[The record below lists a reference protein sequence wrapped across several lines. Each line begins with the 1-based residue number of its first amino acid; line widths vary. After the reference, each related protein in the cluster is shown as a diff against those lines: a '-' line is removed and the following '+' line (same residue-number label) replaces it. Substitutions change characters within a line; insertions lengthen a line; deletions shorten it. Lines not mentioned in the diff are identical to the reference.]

1 MAFSEKFI
9 RRPIMTILI
18 VVSLLMGG
26 LIAYTQ
32 LPVSDL
38 PSVDY
43 PVMTISVSYP
53 GASPQMMASSCASPI
68 EDQCMQIPGLETII
82 SDNKA
87 GTTSIT
93 LSFEL
98 DKNVDLAAPD
108 VQAAITRATA
118 NLPGDLPSPPTYD
131 KNNPADQPI
140 IYIMLTSETMTG
152 GELYDY
158 AHKTIGQRINMI
170 EGISKVEVYG
180 AKRAIR
186 VMVDPDKLS
195 YLGIG
200 FDEVAQSLNTGTVT
214 IPGGDLN
221 GDFKTFSIEPQGQL
235 VEPEQYQD
243 LIIAYRNGGP
253 VRISDVGRAIDS
265 LDNDIVDITYGNKE
279 RGMKGGAV
287 TIAATRSSGANTV
300 ALSQRV
306 RALLEEIAPTL
317 PGSLKV
323 SIFYDKAIQIQASIK
338 DVETTI
344 VIALILVVLIIFLFL
359 GRISDTMVPAA
370 VLPVTLF
377 GTFLV
382 MMFAGFSLD
391 NLSLMALT
399 LSIGFLVDDS
409 IVVLE
414 NTVRHIQAGKK
425 PMAAAIRSM
434 EEITGTVISTSIAL
448 IVVFIPLVFMAGV
461 VGRNFKEFALT
472 VIFAITVST
481 IMALTLSPMMCARV
495 LKGGKA
501 TKTRIEKFS
510 DAFIK
515 SIVDKYAVGLK
526 WVLHKKF
533 LTILGGLGCLV
544 GIVFLFNALPK
555 TFMPIGDSGLFYG
568 IFESQQGTSTDQMK
582 DFQRQINEI
591 ILKNPAIEDLFT
603 MTGQN
608 TGSDQSNGMII
619 ATLKPTDERE
629 PIEEVVA
636 EVNQSLYALYDLGM
650 VYIMPLPSLILSAGA
665 ESTATGSQYS
675 YVLSGQNRDQVYQAA
690 AEIEAKMRELPY
702 FSGIQSSVKLD
713 LPQLNINFLRDRASA
728 LGITASDIETALT
741 NAFAKGRT
749 TTYLTDVDQYWV
761 MLEAIDADRRIPSD
775 LKKIYVRSSTTG
787 KLVPL
792 NSITDTVPTVAPQ
805 NVPHHNQLNA
815 ATLSYNLAPGVP
827 LGDATNALQK
837 IAAEVLPAAVGG
849 VMQGQAQEFE
859 EAIQSL
865 IVLMVVAVF
874 IMYVILGILYE
885 SYIHPFTV
893 LTTLPPA
900 AFGGLLTLWIF
911 GSELSLYAYIGIFML
926 LGIVSKNGI
935 MMVDFAK
942 QNMEEQGMNA
952 FDAIYDACLTRFRPI
967 LMTGAS
973 TIMGTLPIAIGM
985 GADAAA
991 RRPLGL
997 LIVGGLAFAQ
1007 VITLFITPGIFLY
1020 MQAFQEKFLD
1030 KFELT
1035 RSDACR
1041 LKMETEEDAPAG
1053 TAQGGDAPVQ

>member
-18 VVSLLMGG
+18 VMTLLLGG

-53 GASPQMMASSCASPI
+53 GASPELMASSCASPI
-68 EDQCMQIPGLETII
+68 EDECMEIPGLNTII
-82 SDNKA
+82 SDNRA
-87 GTTSIT
+87 GKTYIT

-98 DKNVDLAAPD
+98 DKNIDLAAPD
-108 VQAAITRATA
+108 VQAAITRAQA

-131 KNNPADQPI
+131 KSNPADQPI
-140 IYIMLTSETMTG
+140 IYIILNSATMTG

-158 AHKTIGQRINMI
+158 AHKKIGQRINMI
-170 EGISKVEVYG
+170 QGISKVQVMG
-180 AKRAIR
+180 ANRAIR
-186 VMVDPDKLS
+186 TLVDPDKIASLD
-195 YLGIG
+195 IG
-200 FDEVAQSLNTGTVT
+200 FDEVARALGTGSVTV
-214 IPGGDLN
+214 PGGDLN
-221 GDFKTFSIEPQGQL
+221 GKYRTFSIESQGQL
-235 VEPEQYQD
+235 TEPGEYED
-243 LIIAYRNGGP
+243 LIIAYRNDAP
-253 VRISDVGRAIDS
+253 IRIRDVGRAIDS
-265 LDNDIVDITYGNKE
+265 LESDVVNIAYGDKE
-279 RGMKGGAV
+279 KGMKTGSIV
-287 TIAATRSSGANTV
+287 VAATRSSGANTV
-300 ALSQRV
+300 ALSRKV
-306 RALLEEIAPTL
+306 RALLDEIKPTL
-317 PGSLKV
+317 PGSLNV
-323 SIFYDKAIQIQASIK
+323 QIFYDKALQIQESIQ

-344 VIALILVVLIIFLFL
+344 LIALILVILIIFFFL
-359 GRISDTMVPAA
+359 GRFSDTMVPAA

-382 MMFAGFSLD
+382 MMFAGFSLN

-425 PMAAAIRSM
+425 PQAAAIKSM

-448 IVVFIPLVFMAGV
+448 VVVFIPLVFMAGV

-472 VIFAITVST
+472 VIIAIAVST
-481 IMALTLSPMMCARV
+481 VMALTLSPMMCARV

-501 TKTRIEKFS
+501 TKTRLEKLS

-515 SIVDKYAVGLK
+515 SFVDKYAVALK
-526 WVLHKKF
+526 WVLKRKF
-533 LTILGGLGCLV
+533 LTILGGLGCMV
-544 GIVFLFNALPK
+544 GIVYLFVSLPK
-555 TFMPIGDSGLFYG
+555 TFMPVGDSGLFYG
-568 IFESQQGTSTDQMK
+568 QFMAHQGTSTDQIRQ
-582 DFQRQINEI
+582 FQGRINE
-591 ILKNPAIEDLFT
+591 LVNENPAIQNLLT
-603 MTGQN
+603 VTGN
-608 TGSDQSNGMII
+608 STGADQSTGMII
-619 ATLKPTDERE
+619 ATLKPVKERK
-629 PIEEVVA
+629 PIETVVDELNA
-636 EVNQSLYALYDLGM
+636 SLYLLADLGM
-650 VYIMPLPSLILSAGA
+650 VYLMPLPSLILSAGA
-665 ESTATGSQYS
+665 ESTAAGSQYS
-675 YVLSGQNRDQVYQAA
+675 YVLSGQDPDQVYPAA
-690 AEIEAKMRELPY
+690 QEMEERMRALPY

-713 LPQLNINFLRDRASA
+713 LPQLNININRDRASA
-728 LGITASDIETALT
+728 LGITASDIETTLAR
-741 NAFAKGRT
+741 AFAKGRT

-761 MLEAIDADRRIPSD
+761 ILSAEDKDRRAPRD
-775 LKKIYVRSSTTG
+775 LSKIYVRSPVTG

-792 NSITDTVPTVAPQ
+792 DSIVEWKPGVAPQ
-805 NVPHHNQLNA
+805 TVPHHNQLNA
-815 ATLSYNLAPGVP
+815 ATLSFNLAPGVP
-827 LGDATNALQK
+827 LGDATKALNQ
-837 IAAEVLPAAVGG
+837 IAAEVLPPAVGG

-859 EAIQSL
+859 EAVRSL
-865 IVLMVVAVF
+865 MVLMIVAVF
-874 IMYVILGILYE
+874 ILYVILGILYE

-893 LTTLPPA
+893 LTTLAPA
-900 AFGGLLTLWIF
+900 AFGGLLTLYIF

-942 QNMEEQGMNA
+942 QNMEEGANA

-967 LMTGAS
+967 LMTGGS
-973 TIMGTLPIAIGM
+973 TIMGTLPIAIGL

-1030 KFELT
+1030 RFELT
-1035 RSDACR
+1035 RSESARIKEGSAD
-1041 LKMETEEDAPAG
+1041 
-1053 TAQGGDAPVQ
+1053 

>member
-18 VVSLLMGG
+18 MISLFLGG
-26 LIAYTQ
+26 LVAYTQ

-53 GASPQMMASSCASPI
+53 GASPQLMASSCASPL
-68 EDQCMQIPGLETII
+68 EDECMQIPGLDAII
-82 SDNKA
+82 SDNEA
-87 GTTSIT
+87 GTTTIT

-108 VQAAITRATA
+108 VQAAITRAQA

-140 IYIMLTSETMTG
+140 IYIMLNSKTMTG

-158 AHKTIGQRINMI
+158 AHKSIGQRINMI
-170 EGISKVEVYG
+170 EGISKVDVYG
-180 AKRAIR
+180 AKRAVR
-186 VMVDPDKLS
+186 VMVSPDKLAS
-195 YLGIG
+195 LDIG
-200 FDEVAQSLNTGTVT
+200 LDEVAQALNTGTVT

-221 GDFKTFSIEPQGQL
+221 GDFRTFSIEPQGQL
-235 VEPEQYQD
+235 IEPEQYD
-243 LIIAYRNGGP
+243 ELIIAYRNGGP
-253 VRISDVGRAIDS
+253 VRIKDVGKAVDS
-265 LDNDIVDITYGNKE
+265 LENDLIDITYGNSKT
-279 RGMKGGAV
+279 GMKGGSIC
-287 TIAATRSSGANTV
+287 IAATRAAGANTV
-300 ALSQRV
+300 ALSQRI
-306 RALLEEIAPTL
+306 RALLAEIEPTL
-317 PGSLKV
+317 PGSLNV
-323 SIFYDKAIQIQASIK
+323 NIFYDKAIQIRESIK

-344 VIALILVVLIIFLFL
+344 VIALILVILIIFLFL
-359 GRISDTMVPAA
+359 GRVSDTMVPAA

-382 MMFAGFSLD
+382 MLFAGFSLD
-391 NLSLMALT
+391 NLSLMSLT
-399 LSIGFLVDDS
+399 LSIGFLVDDA

-414 NTVRHIQAGKK
+414 NTVRHIQEGQK
-425 PMAAAIRSM
+425 PLTAAIKSM
-434 EEITGTVISTSIAL
+434 EEITGTVISTSVAL
-448 IVVFIPLVFMAGV
+448 MVVFIPLVFMAGV

-472 VIFAITVST
+472 VIFAVSVST
-481 IMALTLSPMMCARV
+481 VMALTLSPMMCARV
-495 LKGGKA
+495 LKGGKQTT
-501 TKTRIEKFS
+501 TKLEKLS
-510 DAFIK
+510 EAFIK
-515 SIVDKYAVGLK
+515 SIVGKYAIILK
-526 WVLHKKF
+526 WVLKRKF
-533 LTILGGLGCLV
+533 ITILGGLGCLV
-544 GIVFLFNALPK
+544 GIGLLFNALPK

-568 IFESQQGTSTDQMK
+568 IFEAQQGTSTDQMRY
-582 DFQRQINEI
+582 FQGRVNEV
-591 ILKNPAIEDLFT
+591 ILQNPAIQDLFT
-603 MTGQN
+603 MTGRYP
-608 TGSDQSNGMII
+608 GSDQSDGMII
-619 ATLKPTDERE
+619 ATLKPTNERK
-629 PIEEVVA
+629 PIETVVA
-636 EVNQSLYALYDLGM
+636 EVNRALYSLADLGM

-675 YVLSGQNRDQVYQAA
+675 YVLSGQDRDQVYQAA
-690 AEIEAKMRELPY
+690 QEMEKRMRELPY

-713 LPQLNINFLRDRASA
+713 LPQLNVNIFRDRASA
-728 LGITASDIETALT
+728 LGITASDIESALSY
-741 NAFAKGRT
+741 AFAKGRT

-761 MLEAIDADRRIPSD
+761 MLEAMNQDRRVPRD
-775 LKKIYVRSSTTG
+775 LNKIYVRSSVTG

-792 NSITDTVPTVAPQ
+792 SSIADYVPVVAPQ

-815 ATLSYNLAPGVP
+815 ATLSYNLAPGVA
-827 LGDATNALQK
+827 LGDATMALREMAGQ
-837 IAAEVLPAAVGG
+837 ILPPEVSG

-859 EAIQSL
+859 EAVQSL
-865 IVLMVVAVF
+865 IVLMIVAVF

-900 AFGGLLTLWIF
+900 AFGGLLTLYIF
-911 GSELSLYAYIGIFML
+911 GSELSLYAYIGMFML

-942 QNMEEQGMNA
+942 QNMEEGENS
-952 FDAIYDACLTRFRPI
+952 FDSIFNACLTRFRPI

-973 TIMGTLPIAIGM
+973 TIMGTLPIAIGL
-985 GADAAA
+985 GADADA

-1020 MQAFQEKFLD
+1020 MQAFQEKILD

-1041 LKMETEEDAPAG
+1041 LRMEKEAAAQSGIAPG
-1053 TAQGGDAPVQ
+1053 EGSPS

>member
-1 MAFSEKFI
+1 MGFSEKFI

-18 VVSLLMGG
+18 VITLLMGG

-43 PVMTISVSYP
+43 PVMTITVVYP
-53 GASPQMMASSCASPI
+53 GASPELMASSCASPI
-68 EDQCMQIPGLETII
+68 EDECMEIPGLNTII
-82 SDNKA
+82 SDNRA
-87 GTTSIT
+87 GVTSIT

-108 VQAAITRATA
+108 VQAAITRAQA

-131 KNNPADQPI
+131 KSNPADQPI
-140 IYIMLTSETMTG
+140 IYIILNSETMTG

-158 AHKTIGQRINMI
+158 GHKSIGQRINMI
-170 EGISKVEVYG
+170 QGISKVDIYG

-186 VMVDPDKLS
+186 VLVDPDKLAT
-195 YLGIG
+195 LNIG
-200 FDEVAQSLNTGTVT
+200 FDEVAKALGSGTVT

-221 GDFKTFSIEPQGQL
+221 GKYRTFSIEPKGQL
-235 VEPEQYQD
+235 IKAEEYED
-243 LIIAYRNGGP
+243 LIIAYRNDAP
-253 VRISDVGRAIDS
+253 IRIRDVGRAIDS
-265 LDNDIVDITYGNKE
+265 IESDVVNVDYGDKE
-279 RGMKGGAV
+279 NGMKAGSIV
-287 TIAATRSSGANTV
+287 VAATRSSGANTV

-306 RALLEEIAPTL
+306 RALLEEIGPTL
-317 PGSLKV
+317 PGSLNV
-323 SIFYDKAIQIQASIK
+323 QIFYDKAIQIKESIQ

-344 VIALILVVLIIFLFL
+344 LIALILVILIIFLFL
-359 GRISDTMVPAA
+359 GRLSDTMVPAA

-382 MMFAGFSLD
+382 MLFAGFSLN
-391 NLSLMALT
+391 NLSLMSLT

-448 IVVFIPLVFMAGV
+448 VVVFIPLVFMAGV

-472 VIFAITVST
+472 VIFAIIVST

-501 TKTRIEKFS
+501 TKSRLEKFS

-515 SIVDKYAVGLK
+515 NIVGKYAVALS
-526 WVLHKKF
+526 WVLKRKY
-533 LTILGGLGCLV
+533 LTILGGVGCMV
-544 GIVFLFNALPK
+544 GIVYLFVALPK
-555 TFMPIGDSGLFYG
+555 TFMPVGDSGLFYG
-568 IFESQQGTSTDQMK
+568 QFMALQGTSTDQIRQ
-582 DFQRQINEI
+582 FQGKINELI
-591 ILKNPAIEDLFT
+591 NDNPAVQNLLT
-603 MTGQN
+603 VTGKQ
-608 TGSDQSNGMII
+608 TGADQSTGMII
-619 ATLKPTDERE
+619 ATLKPVSERK
-629 PIEEVVA
+629 PIETVVD
-636 EVNQSLYALYDLGM
+636 ELNVSLYSLADLGM
-650 VYIMPLPSLILSAGA
+650 VFMMPLPSLVLSSGA

-675 YVLSGQNRDQVYQAA
+675 YVLSGQDRDEVYQAA
-690 AEIEAKMRELPY
+690 AEMEAKMRALPY

-713 LPQLNINFLRDRASA
+713 LPQLNIKINRDRASA
-728 LGITASDIETALT
+728 LGITASDIETALGM
-741 NAFAKGRT
+741 AFAKGRT
-749 TTYLTDVDQYWV
+749 ATYLTDVDQYWV
-761 MLEAIDADRRIPSD
+761 ILSAENKDRTAPND
-775 LKKIYVRSSTTG
+775 LSKIYLRSSGTG
-787 KLVPL
+787 KLAPL
-792 NSITDTVPTVAPQ
+792 GSVCEWEAGVAPQ

-827 LGDATNALQK
+827 LGDATKALNK
-837 IAAEVLPAAVGG
+837 IAAEVLPPSVGG

-859 EAIQSL
+859 DAIQSL
-865 IVLMVVAVF
+865 IVLMIVAVF
-874 IMYVILGILYE
+874 ILYVILGILYE

-900 AFGGLLTLWIF
+900 AFGGLLTLYIF

-942 QNMEEQGMNA
+942 QNMEEGGQNA
-952 FDAIYDACLTRFRPI
+952 YDAIYDACLTRFRPI

-973 TIMGTLPIAIGM
+973 TIMGVMPIAIGL

-1030 KFELT
+1030 RFELT
-1035 RSDACR
+1035 RSDAYR
-1041 LKMETEEDAPAG
+1041 IRMEKEEEVSSN
-1053 TAQGGDAPVQ
+1053 Q

>member
-9 RRPIMTILI
+9 RRPIMTVLI
-18 VVSLLMGG
+18 MVTLLLGG
-26 LIAYTQ
+26 LVAYTQ

-43 PVMTISVSYP
+43 PVMTITVSYP
-53 GASPQMMASSCASPI
+53 GASPQMMASSCASPL
-68 EDQCMQIPGLETII
+68 ENECMEIPGLDTII
-82 SDNKA
+82 SDNTS
-87 GTTSIT
+87 GVTSIT
-93 LSFEL
+93 LSFDL

-108 VQAAITRATA
+108 VQAAITRAQA

-131 KNNPADQPI
+131 KSNPADQPI
-140 IYIMLTSETMTG
+140 IYIMLNSATMTG

-158 AHKTIGQRINMI
+158 AHKSIGQRINMI
-170 EGISKVEVYG
+170 QGISKVDIYG

-186 VMVDPDKLS
+186 VLVDPDKLAS
-195 YLGIG
+195 LNIG
-200 FDEVAQSLNTGTVT
+200 LDEVAQALGAGTVT

-221 GDFKTFSIEPQGQL
+221 GKFRTFSIEPQGQL
-235 VEPEQYQD
+235 IKAEEYEA
-243 LIIAYRNGGP
+243 LIIAYRNDAP
-253 VRISDVGRAIDS
+253 VRIRDVGRAIDS
-265 LDNDIVDITYGNKE
+265 LESDVINVNYGDKE
-279 RGMKGGAV
+279 NGMKSGSIV
-287 TIAATRSSGANTV
+287 VAATRSSGANTV
-300 ALSQRV
+300 ALSGKV
-306 RALLEEIAPTL
+306 RELLEEIGPTL
-317 PGSLKV
+317 PGSLNV
-323 SIFYDKAIQIQASIK
+323 QIFYDKAIQIEESIN

-344 VIALILVVLIIFLFL
+344 VIALILVILIIFLFL
-359 GRISDTMVPAA
+359 GRLSDTMVPAA

-382 MMFAGFSLD
+382 MMFAGFSLN
-391 NLSLMALT
+391 NLSLMSLT
-399 LSIGFLVDDS
+399 LSIGFLVDDA

-414 NTVRHIQAGKK
+414 NTVRHIQDGKT
-425 PMAAAIRSM
+425 PLAAAIKSM
-434 EEITGTVISTSIAL
+434 EEITGTVISTSVAL

-472 VIFAITVST
+472 VIFAVAVST
-481 IMALTLSPMMCARV
+481 VMALTLSPMMCARV
-495 LKGGKA
+495 LKGGKS
-501 TKTRIEKFS
+501 TKTRLEKFS

-515 SIVDKYAVGLK
+515 LLVDNYAMVLR
-526 WVLHKKF
+526 WVLKRKF
-533 LTILGGLGCLV
+533 ITVLGWLGCLAGV
-544 GIVFLFNALPK
+544 GYFFVTIPK

-568 IFESQQGTSTDQMK
+568 QFMALQGTSTTQIRN
-582 DFQRQINEI
+582 FQDRIDDIVLE
-591 ILKNPAIEDLFT
+591 NPAIQNLLT
-603 MTGQN
+603 ITGKA
-608 TGSDQSNGMII
+608 TGADQSTGMVI
-619 ATLKPTDERE
+619 ATLKPVKERG
-629 PIEEVVA
+629 PIEAVV
-636 EVNQSLYALYDLGM
+636 NNLNNSLYSLSDLGM
-650 VYIMPLPSLILSAGA
+650 VFIMPLPSLILSAGA

-675 YVLSGQNRDQVYQAA
+675 YVISGQDRDEVYQAA
-690 AEIEAKMRELPY
+690 GEMEAKMRALPY

-713 LPQLNINFLRDRASA
+713 LPQLNINIDRDRASA
-728 LGITASDIETALT
+728 LGITATDIENALLYS
-741 NAFAKGRT
+741 FAKGRT
-749 TTYLTDVDQYWV
+749 ATYLTDVDQYWV
-761 MLEAIDADRRIPSD
+761 ILSAEDKDRTAPND
-775 LKKIYVRSSTTG
+775 LSKIYVRSSGTG

-792 NSITDTVPTVAPQ
+792 GSVCDWVPGVAPQ

-827 LGDATNALQK
+827 LGDATQALNQ
-837 IAAEVLPAAVGG
+837 IAAEVLPPSVGG
-849 VMQGQAQEFE
+849 LMQGQAQEFE

-865 IVLMVVAVF
+865 MVLMVVAVF

-900 AFGGLLTLWIF
+900 AFGGLLTLYIF

-942 QNMEEQGMNA
+942 MYMEEDGLNA
-952 FDAIYDACLTRFRPI
+952 FDAMYKACLTRFRPI
-967 LMTGAS
+967 LMTGGS
-973 TIMGTLPIAIGM
+973 TIMGTLPIAIGL

-997 LIVGGLAFAQ
+997 LVVGGLAFAQ

-1041 LKMETEEDAPAG
+1041 LNMQKEEDAQSDQ
-1053 TAQGGDAPVQ
+1053 TTV